1 MSFSNNKTSISPL
14 KPAAPPF
21 TTTPPNLSSTKYP
34 LNRLPPPSL
43 TISFISNLCLKLKEK
58 YSSTAQGLKKLSEQ
72 HPSEIPIL
80 QFRKILHEL
89 KLNYTEKEF
98 KEFFRIYGKTQKS
111 SNFIGITID
120 SLTKCVHSSA
130 SPQKKPPKCVKK
142 ESLTKTL
149 NFSTRSSSRVLR
161 DLNFSLHSHQL
172 DQYIGLKKCNFEV
185 FVEHLLEIFGTPEGV
200 TDYFFVGRE
209 DFLGFEDFFESIQC
223 LGLEK
228 NYSDLKDL
236 FSQLSQNEKFTKE
249 DFFVLV
255 FGIGCKEKGLTRILT
270 EFRERLHKTFDGYF
284 SAFQEITEGESCLS
298 PSKIEKAAELV
309 GMGKEK
315 DTIVTLLSE
324 DYPKCCLYF
333 KDFKRFW
340 LGKDGVCA
348 IKFCEE
354 LPLDSFSYCKTHIQC
369 LSNRG
374 EEIYTKLQLILKKP
388 QLLSLIQEVL
398 TSTKSKLF
406 LVNGFELHKKDSLAF
421 KEFLI
426 LHKFPK
432 RPSSNSVKS
441 RV

>member
-1 MSFSNNKTSISPL
+1 MSFSNNKTSISPP
-14 KPAAPPF
+14 KPDPPPP
-21 TTTPPNLSSTKYP
+21 TSKPPNLSQTKYP
-34 LNRLPPPSL
+34 LNRLPAPSL

-120 SLTKCVHSSA
+120 SLTNCVHSSV
-130 SPQKKPPKCVKK
+130 SPQKKPPKSVKK
-142 ESLTKTL
+142 ESLLKTL
-149 NFSTRSSSRVLR
+149 NFSTRSSSRVLH

-172 DQYIGLKKCNFEV
+172 DQFLGLKKCNFEV
-185 FVEHLLEIFGTPEGV
+185 FIEHLLEIFNTPEGV
-200 TDYFFVGRE
+200 IDYFFVAREYFIGIE
-209 DFLGFEDFFESIQC
+209 DFLESIRS
-223 LGLEK
+223 LGLK
-228 NYSDLKDL
+228 KSYPDLKDL
-236 FSQLSQNEKFTKE
+236 FSQLSKDEKLSKE
-249 DFFVLV
+249 DFFALV
-255 FGIGCKEKGLTRILT
+255 FEIGCKDKGLNRILN
-270 EFRERLHKTFDGYF
+270 EFRERLHKTFEGYF

-298 PSKIEKAAELV
+298 VGKIEKAAQLV

-315 DTIVTLLSE
+315 DKIVDLLSE
-324 DYPKCCLYF
+324 EYPRCCLYF

-340 LGKDGVCA
+340 VSKDGVCA

-354 LPLDSFSYCKTHIQC
+354 LALDSFSYCKTHIQC

-374 EEIYTKLQLILKKP
+374 EEIYTKLQLILKRP
-388 QLLSLIQEVL
+388 QLQSLVQDVL

-406 LVNGFELHKKDSLAF
+406 IINGFELHKKDSLAL

-426 LHKFPK
+426 LHKFAK